1 MSVEA
6 LIQVLAD
13 TRALLACPSNDFA
26 RSRWRNTE
34 AAVAEIDGIIGR
46 IHAADTIKL
55 LELEA
60 LYGPTSSLQ
69 EFAIESGWGD
79 AFLMLASRFDSA
91 IADL

>member
-1 MSVEA
+1 M
-6 LIQVLAD
+6 IQVLAD
-13 TRALLACPSNDFA
+13 TRALLARASNDFA
-26 RSRWRNTE
+26 WSRWGSAE

-46 IHAADTIKL
+46 IHAADTIRL

-69 EFAIESGWGD
+69 EVAIESGWGD
-79 AFLMLASRFDSA
+79 AFLMLASRFDAS

>member
-1 MSVEA
+1 VSVEA
-6 LIQVLAD
+6 LIEVLAD
-13 TRALLACPSNDFA
+13 TRALLARPSNDFA
-26 RSRWRNTE
+26 WSRWTNAE

-55 LELEA
+55 PELEA

-69 EFAIESGWGD
+69 EVSVESGWGD
-79 AFLMLASRFDSA
+79 AFLMLASRFDAA